1 VAASLRADAPVT
13 TIYCFL
19 ERPDDPQADDYGPV
33 EIAAL
38 RVELEALVA
47 ELETGDFEVT
57 PAPHRALCHDCP
69 AGPRLCSY
77 DRDARDRRDPVPVAG

>member
-1 VAASLRADAPVT
+1 MSAPVPS
-13 TIYCFL
+13 L
-19 ERPDDPQADDYGPV
+19 APPPHPAPEVLVLAVGAAADSLVG
-33 EIAAL
+33 
-38 RVELEALVA
+38 LEALVA

-57 PAPHRALCHDCP
+57 PTPHRALCHDCP